1 MVLCVSWN
9 PSYAQTD
16 WIRVLSGTMKVG
28 QAMAI
33 TDEELANIVH
43 EQVVAMDNANSVCGQ
58 DSKYTKRL
66 NKLTKGMT
74 DADGI
79 KLNFKVY
86 QTTEYN
92 AFACPD
98 GSVRVFSAL
107 MDILNDNELLG
118 VIGHQTQSHL
128 KAGHGPHCL
137 ILHWEVLQVWLYMPN
152 IHAIMKHRLTIMV
165 IAF

>member
-1 MVLCVSWN
+1 MVRSVFIFVMWLWICLPIS
-9 PSYAQTD
+9 AQTD
-16 WIRVLSGTMKVG
+16 WGRLLTGAIKAG
-28 QAMAI
+28 QAYMI
-33 TDEELANIVH
+33 TDEELAEIVVK
-43 EQVVAMDNANSVCGQ
+43 EVEEMDCQNTVCANNN
-58 DSKYTKRL
+58 KYTQRL
-66 NKLTKGMT
+66 RRLTKGMT

-118 VIGHQTQSHL
+118 VIGH
-128 KAGHGPHCL
+128 
-137 ILHWEVLQVWLYMPN
+137 
-152 IHAIMKHRLTIMV
+152 
-165 IAF
+165 

>member
-118 VIGHQTQSHL
+118 VIGHEL
-128 KAGHGPHCL
+128 GHVVHYDMLFMTVAQVVPL
-137 ILHWEVLQVWLYMPN
+137 VLYFVYQK
-152 IHAIMKHRLTIMV
+152 IFHI
-165 IAF
+165 FF